1 MPAHLEYFLSPSEQ
15 VFISAAHLAV
25 FSQLSKQV
33 SLSAAHLMAFPQLS
47 EQVFFIS
54 AHLMAFPQLSK
65 QRDISSNKKTPDI
78 QMYMP
83 GVVCLSVFFCHFK
96 YEVVQFRNDKFFHS
110 QLDSSA

>member
-33 SLSAAHLMAFPQLS
+33 SLSA
-47 EQVFFIS
+47 